1 MILEDAKTK
10 DILAHTPESPAPEPA
25 SAPPSV
31 NDQIG
36 RALSRIG
43 NYNDLDNAVFIH
55 YSFSVLTY
63 A

>member
-10 DILAHTPESPAPEPA
+10 DILAYTPESPAPEPT

-43 NYNDLDNAVFIH
+43 NYNDLDNTVTIY
-55 YSFSVLTY
+55 YSFSVLMHE
-63 A
+63 